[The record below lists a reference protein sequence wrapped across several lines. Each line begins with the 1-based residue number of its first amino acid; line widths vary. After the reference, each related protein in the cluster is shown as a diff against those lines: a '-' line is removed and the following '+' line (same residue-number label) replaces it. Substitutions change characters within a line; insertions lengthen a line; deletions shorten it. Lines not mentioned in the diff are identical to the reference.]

1 MAAIPLKQ
9 EIDYPTSDGQP
20 MAETTLHRKVMS
32 DLIQGLEDR
41 YAAVPDVWVGGN
53 LFLYYEKGNRSAC
66 VSPDVL
72 MARGVAKWDRDTYM
86 LWEEGVPPCLVIEVT
101 SKSTKDEDEG
111 LKKRKYQEIG
121 VEELVLFDPYGEY
134 LRPNR
139 LKGYR
144 LENGRYRPMRLERD
158 GSLVS
163 RTTGL
168 TLRPEG
174 LRLRLVDTITGERLP
189 WHEEIEEA
197 RARAEKARTRA
208 EERADA
214 EAAARQAAEE
224 RLRALEQ
231 ELERLRRQAEDAG

>member
-1 MAAIPLKQ
+1 MAAIPLEQ

-32 DLIQGLEDR
+32 DLIEGLESR

-53 LFLYYEKGNRSAC
+53 LFLYYEKGNRSAA
-66 VSPDVL
+66 VAPDVL
-72 MARGVAKWDRDTYM
+72 MARGVAKWNRDTYM

-101 SKSTKDEDEG
+101 SRSTKDEDEG
-111 LKKRKYQEIG
+111 TKKRKYQRIG
-121 VEELVLFDPYGEY
+121 VEEMVLFDPYGEY

-144 LENGRYRPMRLERD
+144 LENGRYRPMRLEKD

-168 TLRPEG
+168 VLRPEG
-174 LRLRLVDTITGERLP
+174 LRLRLVDTVTGERLP
-189 WHEEIEEA
+189 WREEIEEA
-197 RARAEKARTRA
+197 LR
-208 EERADA
+208 A
-214 EAAARQAAEE
+214 EAAARRAAEE
-224 RLRALEQ
+224 RLRVLDM
-231 ELERLRRQAEDAG
+231 ELDRLRRAAEDAGKG

>member
-32 DLIQGLEDR
+32 DLIEGMETH

-53 LFLYYEKGNRSAC
+53 LFLYYEKGNRSA
-66 VSPDVL
+66 VVAPDVL

-101 SKSTKDEDEG
+101 SKSTRDEDEG
-111 LKKRKYQEIG
+111 TKKRKYREIG
-121 VEELVLFDPYGEY
+121 VEEVVLFDPYGEY
-134 LRPNR
+134 LRPHR

-144 LENGRYRPMRLERD
+144 LEIGRYRPIRLEKD

-174 LRLRLVDTITGERLP
+174 LRLRLVDTATGEPLP
-189 WHEEIEEA
+189 WREEIEEA
-197 RARAEKARTRA
+197 LR
-208 EERADA
+208 A
-214 EAAARQAAEE
+214 EAAARRAAEE
-224 RLRALEQ
+224 RLRILEQ
-231 ELERLRRQAEDAG
+231 ELDRLRRAAEGTGRG

>member
-1 MAAIPLKQ
+1 MAAIPLEQ

-32 DLIQGLEDR
+32 DLIEGLETR

-53 LFLYYEKGNRSAC
+53 LFLYHERGNRSA
-66 VSPDVL
+66 VVAPDVL
-72 MARGVAKWDRDTYM
+72 MVRGVAKWDRDTYM

-101 SKSTKDEDEG
+101 SRSTKDEDEG
-111 LKKRKYQEIG
+111 TKKRKYQEIA

-144 LENGRYRPMRLERD
+144 LENGRYRPIRLEKD

-174 LRLRLVDTITGERLP
+174 LRLRLVDTVTGERLP
-189 WHEEIEEA
+189 WHEELEEA
-197 RARAEKARTRA
+197 RMRA
-208 EERADA
+208 EERARNAQERAA
-214 EAAARQAAEE
+214 EEAVARQAAEE
-224 RLRALEQ
+224 RLRVLEQ
-231 ELERLRRQAEDAG
+231 ELDRLRRQG